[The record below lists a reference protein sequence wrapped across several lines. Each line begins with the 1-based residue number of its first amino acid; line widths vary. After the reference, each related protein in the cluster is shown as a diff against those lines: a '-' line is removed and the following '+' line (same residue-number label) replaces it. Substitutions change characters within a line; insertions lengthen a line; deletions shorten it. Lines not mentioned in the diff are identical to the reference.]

1 MSFYDDFD
9 YDLLNKDNNLQE
21 GGASYKFETSS
32 KPFTNINDMNLTL
45 PKYTFFLDKVD
56 TWDKNELYKNLVA
69 EHIIDKKL
77 DNHDDKYNYTEQNNI
92 NLLLSNSMI
101 LDTTNS
107 VNTTLQVN
115 EVKPISD
122 KDINQKFWK
131 GEQMSYLKSVNTVYK
146 EDDLIV
152 SANVYCVKQKGKQNH
167 KKSTTKGSEEK
178 LLETIKSPDKGISNY
193 NEIKDKKSPWVL
205 WLEIVYVDSEKISNE
220 VFNRKMTSYLN
231 DIFNK
236 HNKFIIE
243 NSNTLINNFND
254 DLIKDVTG
262 KELKITKKFKL
273 PINEELYKNIY
284 KHYIDY
290 CKSRVNKF
298 NVHLGINDG
307 EMLKIEEEENDKKE
321 DEDINK
327 ANLKKKLDTLEE
339 KFQNVYDEYSNKY
352 NKYVDKIKKINK
364 TRQKVIEHCQENLVE
379 NNFGKRCEKKL
390 KSSLILIR
398 TLI

>member
-1 MSFYDDFD
+1 MSFYDDFA
-9 YDLLNKDNNLQE
+9 YDLLNKENNLQE

-45 PKYTFFLDKVD
+45 PKHTFFLDKVD

-152 SANVYCVKQKGKQNH
+152 SANVYCVKQKGNQNH

-220 VFNRKMTSYLN
+220 VFNRKMSSYLN

-243 NSNTLINNFND
+243 NSNTLIENFNEG
-254 DLIKDVTG
+254 LIKDVTG
-262 KELKITKKFKL
+262 KELNITNKITLK
-273 PINEELYKNIY
+273 IDNNLYEAIY

-290 CKSRVNKF
+290 CKSRVEKF
-298 NVHLGINDG
+298 NAHLGIKDEN
-307 EMLKIEEEENDKKE
+307 EKIKFEEQDQ
-321 DEDINK
+321 DIDK
-327 ANLKKKLDTLEE
+327 ANLKEKLNIGKKFS
-339 KFQNVYDEYSNKY
+339 KG
-352 NKYVDKIKKINK
+352 I
-364 TRQKVIEHCQENLVE
+364 
-379 NNFGKRCEKKL
+379 
-390 KSSLILIR
+390 
-398 TLI
+398 

>member
-1 MSFYDDFD
+1 
-9 YDLLNKDNNLQE
+9 
-21 GGASYKFETSS
+21 
-32 KPFTNINDMNLTL
+32 
-45 PKYTFFLDKVD
+45 
-56 TWDKNELYKNLVA
+56 
-69 EHIIDKKL
+69 
-77 DNHDDKYNYTEQNNI
+77 
-92 NLLLSNSMI
+92 
-101 LDTTNS
+101 
-107 VNTTLQVN
+107 
-115 EVKPISD
+115 
-122 KDINQKFWK
+122 
-131 GEQMSYLKSVNTVYK
+131 
-146 EDDLIV
+146 
-152 SANVYCVKQKGKQNH
+152 
-167 KKSTTKGSEEK
+167 
-178 LLETIKSPDKGISNY
+178 
-193 NEIKDKKSPWVL
+193 
-205 WLEIVYVDSEKISNE
+205 
-220 VFNRKMTSYLN
+220 MTSYLN

-262 KELKITKKFKL
+262 KELKITKNFKL

-352 NKYVDKIKKINK
+352 NKYVDKIKKNK
-364 TRQKVIEHCQENLVE
+364 QNETKSHRTLS
-379 NNFGKRCEKKL
+379 R
-390 KSSLILIR
+390 KSSGK
-398 TLI
+398 